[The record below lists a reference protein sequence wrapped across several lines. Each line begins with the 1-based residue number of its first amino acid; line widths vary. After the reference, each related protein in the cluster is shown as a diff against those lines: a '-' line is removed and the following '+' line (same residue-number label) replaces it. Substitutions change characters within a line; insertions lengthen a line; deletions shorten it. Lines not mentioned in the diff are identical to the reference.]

1 VCHFDKGHNAR
12 FHPEGYHGIGPQFR
26 NVIDSTQS
34 GCCELLF
41 YLSQD
46 LAWYV
51 LSTLVCDRP
60 QGNRG
65 VGIAGS
71 TDMIEMP
78 EQPANLVWGTL
89 YIAAT
94 TSVLSTAYEGTRLRA
109 ASRGADHEA
118 WDLGERL
125 PEL

>member
-1 VCHFDKGHNAR
+1 VS
-12 FHPEGYHGIGPQFR
+12 FR
-26 NVIDSTQS
+26 H
-34 GCCELLF
+34 LF
-41 YLSQD
+41 VTD
-46 LAWYV
+46 
-51 LSTLVCDRP
+51 P
-60 QGNRG
+60 K
-65 VGIAGS
+65 GIAGS

-78 EQPANLVWGTL
+78 EQPANLVWGDHDCRTL

-94 TSVLSTAYEGTRLRA
+94 TSVESAAYEGMRLRA